1 LKEIEDS
8 KYSIVAVISR
18 VYDLQKVV
26 KDTIKIMEN
35 RKQKKGKKE

>member
-35 RKQKKGKKE
+35 RKQKKGKNG